1 MIQPDE
7 IIRSNRKTISVCIS
21 PLGKITVRAPKRC
34 DTGRIF
40 AFLQE
45 KEGWILRQK
54 AKTAGAG
61 MRLPTE
67 NLHGYTFLLLGK
79 QRQIFLDDGKTVRFD
94 EQTDTIYLPKS
105 NAQTKLIQW
114 LKTNAKRI
122 FTQQTQ
128 RIARLMDCE
137 YRSVSVTSAKTRWG
151 SCSGNNALHY
161 SFRLLYASKEV
172 IEYVII
178 HELAHT
184 RHKNHSK
191 LFWQEVEKY
200 CPQWKTHRAWLKQNA
215 IVMEIF

>member
-1 MIQPDE
+1 
-7 IIRSNRKTISVCIS
+7 
-21 PLGKITVRAPKRC
+21 
-34 DTGRIF
+34 
-40 AFLQE
+40 
-45 KEGWILRQK
+45 
-54 AKTAGAG
+54 

-79 QRQIFLDDGKTVRFD
+79 QRQIFLDEGKTVRFD
-94 EQTDTIYLPKS
+94 EQTDTIYLPKF
-105 NAQTKLIQW
+105 NAKTKLVQW

-128 RIARLMDCE
+128 RIARLMNCE

-161 SFRLLYASKEV
+161 SFRLLYAPKEV

-215 IVMEIF
+215 IVMHIF